1 MLAAT
6 VRLPPGKTLADGPF
20 PTVIEYSG
28 YAVAGPHSLIDTLE
42 GSDASSDPLLPDTS
56 TVVGSVVAPLLGFVT
71 VSVQMRGTGCS
82 GGAFD
87 LFGLPSDYDGYDVVQ
102 TVGAQPW
109 VLHHK
114 VGMVG
119 ISYSGFSQLVVAG
132 TDPPDLAAITPLSP
146 TDDLY
151 STGYPGGIY
160 NNGFAAGWIRAAGL
174 GRRAR
179 AAGRPDVGRGRDRR
193 RGHDVPGRP
202 APPSPGAEPRPRS

>member
-1 MLAAT
+1 
-6 VRLPPGKTLADGPF
+6 
-20 PTVIEYSG
+20 
-28 YAVAGPHSLIDTLE
+28 
-42 GSDASSDPLLPDTS
+42 
-56 TVVGSVVAPLLGFVT
+56 
-71 VSVQMRGTGCS
+71 MRGTGCS

-160 NNGFAAGWIRAAGL
+160 NDGFAASWIDRAHL
-174 GRRAR
+174 GR
-179 AAGRPDVGRGRDRR
+179 
-193 RGHDVPGRP
+193 
-202 APPSPGAEPRPRS
+202 

>member
-1 MLAAT
+1 
-6 VRLPPGKTLADGPF
+6 
-20 PTVIEYSG
+20 
-28 YAVAGPHSLIDTLE
+28 
-42 GSDASSDPLLPDTS
+42 
-56 TVVGSVVAPLLGFVT
+56 
-71 VSVQMRGTGCS
+71 MRGTGCS

-102 TVGAQPW
+102 TVGSQPW

-132 TDPPDLAAITPLSP
+132 TDPPDLAAIAPLSP

-160 NNGFAAGWIRAAGL
+160 NDGFAASWVAERVSDARAGARKAASR
-174 GRRAR
+174 GRR
-179 AAGRPDVGRGRDRR
+179 RR
-193 RGHDVPGRP
+193 SPPGTRP
-202 APPSPGAEPRPRS
+202 ALPTSASMRRPRASSPS